1 MLAAQG
7 VAMRGLFG
15 LLMGLSLLLV
25 QPPARGTELR
35 VGFGYSVAPFA
46 DAQDGTGVEIDI
58 IRAALQAVGHTIR
71 PVFMP
76 TARKMIALRH
86 GDVEAAATLSPQDV
100 PEACY
105 SEVYIHYQD
114 FVIAP
119 KGRYPKGLRL
129 ADLGELRVV
138 AYQLASHHLG
148 AEFAAVVKGNPR
160 YVEQA
165 DQLSQLRMLFSGQT
179 DVIVAERHIF
189 EHQLKR
195 LMESRF
201 KERPFA
207 VDYLPLFKPV
217 AYRVAF
223 LDPAL
228 CEQFNA
234 GLARIRREGV
244 LERITS
250 AYLPLVKLAQPG
262 APEPRP

>member
-1 MLAAQG
+1 
-7 VAMRGLFG
+7 
-15 LLMGLSLLLV
+15 
-25 QPPARGTELR
+25 
-35 VGFGYSVAPFA
+35 
-46 DAQDGTGVEIDI
+46 
-58 IRAALQAVGHTIR
+58 
-71 PVFMP
+71 MP
-76 TARKMIALRH
+76 SARKMIALRG
-86 GDVEAAATLSPQDV
+86 GDVEAAATLSPQDG

-114 FVIAP
+114 YVIAP

-129 ADLGELRVV
+129 AELAELRVV

-148 AEFAAVVKGNPR
+148 PEFAATVKSNPR
-160 YVEQA
+160 YIEQA
-165 DQLSQLRMLFSGQT
+165 DQLSQLRMLFGGQT

-195 LMESRF
+195 LQDSRF

-207 VDYLPLFKPV
+207 VDFLPLFKAVP
-217 AYRVAF
+217 YRVAF
-223 LDPAL
+223 RDQAL

-244 LERITS
+244 LERITA
-250 AYLPLVKLAQPG
+250 AYLPIIKLAQPAQSP

>member
-1 MLAAQG
+1 
-7 VAMRGLFG
+7 MRGLFAG
-15 LLMGLSLLLV
+15 LFGLGLMLQV
-25 QPPARGTELR
+25 QAAEVR
-35 VGFGYSVAPFA
+35 VAFGQSVAPFA

-71 PVFMP
+71 PVFIP
-76 TARKMIALRH
+76 SARKMIALRN
-86 GDVEAAATLSPQDV
+86 GDVEAAATLSPQDG
-100 PEACY
+100 PDACF

-138 AYQLASHHLG
+138 AYQLATHHLG
-148 AEFAAVVKGNPR
+148 PEYAATVKNNPR
-160 YVEQA
+160 YMEQA
-165 DQLSQLRMLFSGQT
+165 DQLSQLRMLFGGQT

-189 EHQLKR
+189 EHNLKR
-195 LMESRF
+195 LAESRF

-207 VDYLPLFKPV
+207 VDYLPLFKPI

-223 LDPAL
+223 KDTAL

-244 LERITS
+244 LERIS
-250 AYLPLVKLAQPG
+250 AAYLPIVKLAQPLP
-262 APEPRP
+262 ASASEPRP

>member
-1 MLAAQG
+1 
-7 VAMRGLFG
+7 MRGLFALLTG
-15 LLMGLSLLLV
+15 LALQLFQLQVSAAEV
-25 QPPARGTELR
+25 R
-35 VGFGYSVAPFA
+35 VAFSHSVAPFA
-46 DAQDGTGVEIDI
+46 DAQDGTGVEVDI
-58 IRAALQAVGHTIR
+58 LRAALQAVGYTVK

-76 TARKMIALRH
+76 SARKMIALRS
-86 GDVEAAATLSPQDV
+86 GDVEAAATLSPQDG
-100 PEACY
+100 PEACF
-105 SEVYIHYQD
+105 SDVYIHYQD
-114 FVIAP
+114 FVIAQ

-148 AEFAAVVKGNPR
+148 PEYAAVVKANPR

-165 DQLSQLRMLFSGQT
+165 DQLSQLRMLFGGQT

-189 EHQLKR
+189 EHQLRR
-195 LMESRF
+195 LQDSRF

-207 VDYLPLFKPV
+207 VDYLPMFKPV
-217 AYRVAF
+217 PYRVAF

-244 LERITS
+244 LERITA
-250 AYLPLVKLAQPG
+250 AYLPVVKLAQPPAG
-262 APEPRP
+262 EPRP